1 MVRNNRTN
9 NETNQS
15 NPSSAKKKNQST
27 NAMVC
32 DLDGVVACRKALKRK
47 ECKSLPWKHCNY
59 LPISVEYECD
69 DAKVWRWFYTRGL
82 RGEGA
87 RVFGERTRHQML
99 NGAKRESFLPT
110 PVPATR
116 VVSLFST
123 IGRVAFNVPHTYMR
137 NKTFLQPCAV
147 FFFCL
152 VQTLLHSC
160 LVSDDHVQMVS
171 CRGW

>member
-1 MVRNNRTN
+1 MDWNNN
-9 NETNQS
+9 GNEIK
-15 NPSSAKKKNQST
+15 PY
-27 NAMVC
+27 
-32 DLDGVVACRKALKRK
+32 LR
-47 ECKSLPWKHCNY
+47 NY

-69 DAKVWRWFYTRGL
+69 DAKVWRWFCTRGL
-82 RGEGA
+82 GGEGA

-137 NKTFLQPCAV
+137 NKTFLQTCDVFSSFGTNTTPFMFGEWRPCANGV
-147 FFFCL
+147 ESWVIVSLMQNFCL
-152 VQTLLHSC
+152 FDS
-160 LVSDDHVQMVS
+160 
-171 CRGW
+171 RRI